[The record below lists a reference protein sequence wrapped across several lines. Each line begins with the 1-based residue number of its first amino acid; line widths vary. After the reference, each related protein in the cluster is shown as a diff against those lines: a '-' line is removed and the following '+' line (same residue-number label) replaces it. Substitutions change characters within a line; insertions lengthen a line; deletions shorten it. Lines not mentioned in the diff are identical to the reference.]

1 MSRSRSRLLRYRID
15 VLSVLV
21 VVAALAAQLAALL
34 LAMPWFTVLPIL
46 VLMRWQHLVAHNH
59 CHLPIFWSRPLN
71 EVLGWAMFLSG
82 GVPLEAY
89 RVFHADTHHRY
100 THRDGDWTS
109 PFSYQG
115 ARFPDR
121 PVGLLHYVL
130 TYSLL
135 SLCHV
140 VIELFTRPGSPA
152 LRRFLISI
160 AVVGAACAALIHHD
174 PWRFLLFFYL
184 PWCVVYFL
192 APLANWYQHHR
203 CAFTDP
209 YTSANINLSVSA
221 ARSAST
227 SAITPPIT

>member
-109 PFSYQG
+109 PFAYQG

-135 SLCHV
+135 SLWRRARRSSTTIRGASCSSSTYPGAWSTSWRRSRTGTSTTAARSP
-140 VIELFTRPGSPA
+140 TRTPRRTSTSP
-152 LRRFLISI
+152 S
-160 AVVGAACAALIHHD
+160 
-174 PWRFLLFFYL
+174 
-184 PWCVVYFL
+184 
-192 APLANWYQHHR
+192 
-203 CAFTDP
+203 
-209 YTSANINLSVSA
+209 SA